1 MNWEKLLDTYK
12 NIVGDEDIDVDED
25 DKKNDDPLKDY
36 NLIDRY
42 NINELEPGMYVK
54 YIKNVIDENDNIVE
68 RICGGGF
75 FIKILKGSKFY
86 EMELLLKSTRL
97 WKLKFIKYK
106 IYAKK
111 PGTRTSIK
119 NNLLDCFK
127 SDIEE
132 RRKEIEKRYNMSEQ
146 PKKNYNVKFIN

>member
-12 NIVGDEDIDVDED
+12 NIVGDEDENDDDE
-25 DKKNDDPLKDY
+25 KNDDPLKDY
-36 NLIDRY
+36 NLINRY

-68 RICGGGF
+68 KVCGGGF

-111 PGTRTSIK
+111 PATRSSIK
-119 NNLLDCFK
+119 SNLLDCFK
-127 SDIEE
+127 TDIEE
-132 RRKEIEKRYNMSEQ
+132 RRKEIEKRYSISEK
-146 PKKNYNVKFIN
+146 PKKNYDVRFIN

>member
-111 PGTRTSIK
+111 PATRASIK